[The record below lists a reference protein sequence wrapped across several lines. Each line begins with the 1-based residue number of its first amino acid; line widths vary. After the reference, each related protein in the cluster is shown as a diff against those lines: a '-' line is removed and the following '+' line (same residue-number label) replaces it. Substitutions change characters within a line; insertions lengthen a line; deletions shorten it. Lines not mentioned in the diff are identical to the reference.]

1 MMDWRP
7 RIERG
12 LPRGGL
18 GYLGLVVCA
27 GVFAFTRIRGGAES
41 IATAWAAVP
50 FCVWLAIGLRV
61 DDRLDESIDV
71 VIEEARPRLIGRKW
85 IEGENHV
92 IFWRI
97 STVIVVL
104 SALNVWFAYH
114 RETNRAGF
122 APRTA
127 TKRPRQVGPLQG
139 ADVLPA

>member
-1 MMDWRP
+1 MDWRP

-18 GYLGLVVCA
+18 GYLGLAVCA
-27 GVFAFTRIRGGAES
+27 GVFAFTRFHGGAES
-41 IATAWAAVP
+41 IVTAWAAVP
-50 FCVWLAIGLRV
+50 FCVWLAIGLHV

-71 VIEEARPRLIGRKW
+71 VIEEARPRMIGRRW

-97 STVIVVL
+97 STAIVLL
-104 SALNVWFAYH
+104 SAFNVWFAYG
-114 RETNRAGF
+114 REPNKVNS

-127 TKRPRQVGPLQG
+127 TQTAPPGG
-139 ADVLPA
+139 AVAGG

>member
-1 MMDWRP
+1 MKRRP

-18 GYLGLVVCA
+18 GYLGLAVCA

-41 IATAWAAVP
+41 IVTAWAAVP
-50 FCVWLAIGLRV
+50 FCVWLAIGLRI
-61 DDRLDESIDV
+61 DDRHDESIDV

-97 STVIVVL
+97 STVIVLL
-104 SALNVWFAYH
+104 SAFNVWFAFR
-114 RETNRAGF
+114 REPNKVKSVPRAATQT
-122 APRTA
+122 APPGGA
-127 TKRPRQVGPLQG
+127 VVGS
-139 ADVLPA
+139 